1 MNAVFK
7 LALYVIGTSIAI
19 VIVANTLAYFMYR
32 SIKEND
38 GY

>member
-1 MNAVFK
+1 MNGVLK
-7 LALYVIGTSIAI
+7 LALYVIGASIAV
-19 VIVANTLAYFMYR
+19 VIATNTLAYFMYR